1 MDEAKRDLLRQ
12 RSVEPFVALLAD
24 FLANAPTA
32 KQIREVAARRPGE
45 WANIVKIFA
54 QLSGY
59 TEKREVEH
67 TGIIAHIAQMG
78 DAELMGM
85 LRQFT
90 NTNAIKDRQP
100 CINGIAEPLAIE
112 TKKEQV
118 SARSRKKPGTRKQS

>member
-12 RSVEPFVALLAD
+12 RSIEPFVALLAE

-45 WANIVKIFA
+45 WANIIKIFA

-67 TGIIAHIAQMG
+67 TGIIAHIASMG

-85 LRQFT
+85 LQQFT
-90 NTNAIKDRQP
+90 QTNAIKDRQT
-100 CINGIAEPLAIE
+100 CLEGIAKPLAITSE
-112 TKKEQV
+112 KAQV
-118 SARSRKKPGTRKQS
+118 SVRRRKSRKQS